1 MNRAVWIDGLRG
13 TAILLVI
20 VWHAQTFNAD
30 VVKVGWFWDLS
41 QQLRAVRM
49 PVLFLLSGLLL
60 PHSLNKPLATF
71 TYGKFAHLA
80 WPFGVWLSIHVM
92 TKYGIFEPLDA
103 KYWGDGSYLWFIF
116 YLMIYFCVAQ
126 LFKNVPPAFMVIVC
140 GMVAM
145 ALESQTYVLEV
156 AIYGMF
162 FYGGATV
169 GRTVLTMKEGATS
182 ARLVLLA
189 TMVLLF
195 VGVQILVPN
204 DFPTFQILVPI
215 PFLLTGIPLVTI
227 AILLGVMFLGSPAFR
242 LVQWVGQNSMVFYAP
257 HAALM
262 LLLIPA
268 LSKAGMHPVAIAWV
282 AVTLSLT
289 LCSVLAIFRRNPWID
304 ALFVFPLQ
312 IVPPRVRSFFREIMS
327 DPSERHE
334 RPARRAVR
342 NESALS

>member
-1 MNRAVWIDGLRG
+1 MSRAVWIDGLRG
-13 TAILLVI
+13 TAILLVF

-30 VVKVGWFWDLS
+30 AVKAGWFWDLS

-49 PVLFLLSGLLL
+49 PVLFLLSGLFLTR
-60 PHSLNKPLATF
+60 SLSKPLASF
-71 TYGKFAHLA
+71 TYGKFANLA
-80 WPFGVWLSIHVM
+80 WPFGVWLIIHVI

-126 LFKNVPPAFMVIVC
+126 LFMNVPPAFMVIVC
-140 GMVAM
+140 AVVAM
-145 ALESQTYVLEV
+145 ALESQNYVLEV

-162 FYGGATV
+162 FFGGAAI
-169 GRTVLTMKEGATS
+169 GKAVLTMKGGVTPT
-182 ARLVLLA
+182 RLGLLV
-189 TMVLLF
+189 TTLLLF
-195 VGVQILVPN
+195 AGIQILIPGEL
-204 DFPTFQILVPI
+204 PTFHILVPI
-215 PFLLTGIPLVTI
+215 PFLLTATPLVTT
-227 AILLGVMFLGSPAFR
+227 AVLLGVMFMGSPAFR
-242 LVQWVGQNSMVFYAP
+242 LVQWVGQNSMVFFAP

-282 AVTLSLT
+282 AVAFSLT
-289 LCSVLAIFRRNPWID
+289 LCSALAIFRKNPWID

-327 DPSERHE
+327 DPSERQE
-334 RPARRAVR
+334 RFVRRAAPKQ
-342 NESALS
+342 NALS